1 MADREPVL
9 VKVLD
14 AKSAMDLDAVFTGE
28 VKTAIQVRTQT
39 SALSYVT

>member
-14 AKSAMDLDAVFTGE
+14 AKSALDLDAVFTGE
-28 VKTAIQVRTQT
+28 VKTAILVRTQT
-39 SALSYVT
+39 PALYVT